1 MGKEIFR
8 HDSVAKLS
16 SPTQLNKLLVV
27 VSLRGWIVLS
37 AMVVI
42 ILSVLVWSVIGQIPI
57 IVTGN
62 GILLSPNGQFSINSP
77 EGGVVKEIFVKI
89 DQEVPRGSPLVA
101 LSTGVVISAP
111 RDGKI
116 FQMSVNSGEYVR
128 VGEVLL
134 WFESEIY
141 PSDLV
146 MYGFIS
152 TAVGERIKEG
162 MFVTMDL
169 GAVDTQK
176 YGQVVGSVK
185 HVSPYAV
192 SSTSNQ
198 LKAIPSEKLR
208 EDLTKGSSVEL
219 IIVQP
224 QLNPDN
230 PSRLVW
236 SFGQGPPHT
245 LSPGAMG
252 TVRVT
257 VESKRPI
264 SYLIPFKR

>member
-1 MGKEIFR
+1 MEKEIFR

-16 SPTQLNKLLVV
+16 SPKQLSNLLVV
-27 VSLRGWIVLS
+27 VRLRGWVVLLS
-37 AMVVI
+37 MVVI
-42 ILSVLVWSVIGQIPI
+42 ILSVLIWSVMGQIPI

-116 FQMSVNSGEYVR
+116 FQMSVSSGEYVR

-134 WFESEIY
+134 WFESKIC
-141 PSDLV
+141 PDDLV
-146 MYGFIS
+146 MYGFVS

-162 MFVTMDL
+162 MFATMDL
-169 GAVDTQK
+169 GAVDAQK
-176 YGQVVGSVK
+176 YGQVVGRVK

-192 SSTSNQ
+192 SSTFNQ
-198 LKAIPSEKLR
+198 LKVIPSAKLR

-219 IIVQP
+219 IIIQP

-230 PSRLVW
+230 PSGLAW

-245 LSPGAMG
+245 LTPGAMG
-252 TVRVT
+252 TARVT
-257 VESKRPI
+257 IENKRPI
-264 SYLIPFKR
+264 SYLIPFKS